1 MKLSL
6 PADSRLLQPDFV
18 FGVATSS
25 FQIEGD
31 RNGRL
36 ESIWDRFCATPGKIR
51 DGSNGDVACDHIN
64 RWADDVALIDSLG
77 MDAFRLSL
85 SWPRLMDAEG
95 QLRPQ
100 GVAFYRQ
107 LLSALKQR
115 GIKTF
120 VTLYHW
126 DLPQYLQDQ
135 GGWVNRQTAYQFRHY
150 ADLVSQALG
159 DLVDS
164 YATLNEPF
172 CSAYLGY
179 EAGIHAPGHT
189 SQAEGRQAAHHLLL
203 AHGLAMP
210 VLRAN
215 APAASHGIV
224 LNFTPCYA
232 ASPDDEAATEWANQ
246 YFNQWYIKPLF
257 DRCYPNC
264 LATLP
269 VEVQPKVQAEDFAI
283 IAAPLDFLGVNFYTR
298 HVYQA
303 APAEPYGHRLV
314 AQVDVPH
321 TDIGWEIYP
330 KALTDLLVD
339 LAARYPLPPIYITEN
354 GAAMADQLQDTQD
367 AQDGQSSRVQDT
379 DRLDYYQKHLLAVDA
394 AIRQGVDV
402 RGYFAWSL
410 LDNFEWAEGYLKRFG
425 IVYVDYQTQQRIVK
439 QSGLALRD
447 LSLSR
452 R

>member
-6 PADSRLLQPDFV
+6 PADSRLLTPEFI

-31 RNGRL
+31 RAGRL

-64 RWADDVALIDSLG
+64 RWADDVALIDSLA

-85 SWPRLMDAEG
+85 SWPRLMDEQGA
-95 QLRPQ
+95 LREQ

-107 LLSALKQR
+107 LLSALKAR

-126 DLPQYLQDQ
+126 DLPQYLEDL
-135 GGWVNRQTAYQFRHY
+135 GGWVNRDTAYQFRHY

-159 DLVDS
+159 ELVDS

-179 EAGIHAPGHT
+179 EAGIHAPGQQ
-189 SQAEGRQAAHHLLL
+189 SQAMGRQAAHHLLL

-210 VLRAN
+210 VLRQN
-215 APAASHGIV
+215 APHASHGIV

-232 ASPDDEAATEWANQ
+232 DTPADQGATQWADE

-257 DRCYPNC
+257 DRSYPAC
-264 LATLP
+264 LHSLP
-269 VEVQPKVQAEDFAI
+269 ASVQPVVLDGDFDI

-298 HVYQA
+298 QVYRSDGSA
-303 APAEPYGHRLV
+303 PYGHQLV
-314 AQVDVPH
+314 AQPDAPH
-321 TDIGWEIYP
+321 TDIGWEIYAP
-330 KALTDLLVD
+330 ALTELLIN
-339 LAARYPLPPIYITEN
+339 LHQRYRLPPVYITEN
-354 GAAMADQLQDTQD
+354 GAAMADQLV
-367 AQDGQSSRVQDT
+367 DGQVNDL
-379 DRLDYYQKHLLAVDA
+379 DRLDYYQQHLLAVDTA
-394 AIRQGVDV
+394 VRAGVDV

-425 IVYVDYQTQQRIVK
+425 IVYVDYGTQQRIVK
-439 QSGLALRD
+439 ASGLALRD
-447 LSLSR
+447 LSASR
-452 R
+452 RR